1 MRNSASALALQL
13 CLDFDRFGG
22 NGTEAGT
29 WSVSLTGF
37 SSESAA
43 RAYWRAT
50 ARLRP
55 SWASVTPRFV
65 QNGRSHGIQ
74 FGQFQSSATARAKCK
89 GIRAARCGVV
99 KAG

>member
-1 MRNSASALALQL
+1 PDPSPVANPQTGFS
-13 CLDFDRFGG
+13 G
-22 NGTEAGT
+22 NEMGAGT

-55 SWASVTPRFV
+55 SWASMTPRFV

-74 FGQFQSSATARAKCK
+74 FGQFQSSATARAK
-89 GIRAARCGVV
+89 
-99 KAG
+99 